1 MTETEDEPVIIPQP
15 ICVKGFPE
23 FFAIK
28 IVINLNCQF
37 LNIKPH
43 IL

>member
-1 MTETEDEPVIIPQP
+1 MLDVPQP

-28 IVINLNCQF
+28 IVIKLNDQF
-37 LNIKPH
+37 LNIGTH